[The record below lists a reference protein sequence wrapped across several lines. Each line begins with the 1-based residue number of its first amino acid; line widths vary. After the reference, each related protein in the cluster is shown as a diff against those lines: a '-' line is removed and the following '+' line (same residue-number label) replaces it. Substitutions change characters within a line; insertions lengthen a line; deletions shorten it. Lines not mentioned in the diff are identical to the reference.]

1 MRGLTGSVDRAS
13 PWQRC
18 VDVDG
23 SQKTLTN
30 KATELNT
37 PFFAVR
43 PLGEPERKK
52 YIAKRMQENEKKR
65 VREIKERCVVSVLCV
80 FVLEMIQRWKEDVV
94 LPPTVIFC
102 CAGISNQK
110 CFPLLFF
117 YFLFYQAC
125 LLTPHRNPGNDSFL
139 TKFFF
144 FYTSPLLL
152 LLNLFCRRETMTW
165 KKKKEFAL
173 LHPEC
178 FIVLLHCLFYPTAAF
193 YIIYPFFFLFVFG
206 RSWKNVRWMSNNSC
220 QFNESCVDV
229 R

>member
-18 VDVDG
+18 VDMDG

-94 LPPTVIFC
+94 
-102 CAGISNQK
+102 QE
-110 CFPLLFF
+110 LLIKSV
-117 YFLFYQAC
+117 FL
-125 LLTPHRNPGNDSFL
+125 
-139 TKFFF
+139 FFF
-144 FYTSPLLL
+144 FFFILSGMPLDSTSEPRKRFIPDKVFFFTRLLCCYYWIYFVEGKRWRERKKKNL
-152 LLNLFCRRETMTW
+152 HFFIQNVLLFCYIV
-165 KKKKEFAL
+165 
-173 LHPEC
+173 C
-178 FIVLLHCLFYPTAAF
+178 FIQQLLFILFTL
-193 YIIYPFFFLFVFG
+193 FFLICF
-206 RSWKNVRWMSNNSC
+206 WKVVEKCQMNVKQLVS
-220 QFNESCVDV
+220 V
-229 R
+229 

>member
-102 CAGISNQK
+102 CAGTSNQK
-110 CFPLLFF
+110 CFPL
-117 YFLFYQAC
+117 
-125 LLTPHRNPGNDSFL
+125 
-139 TKFFF
+139 FFF
-144 FYTSPLLL
+144 FYFIRHASWLHIGTQETIRSWQSFFFFTRLLCCYYWIYFVEGKRWRERKKKNL
-152 LLNLFCRRETMTW
+152 HFFIQNVLLFCYIV
-165 KKKKEFAL
+165 
-173 LHPEC
+173 C
-178 FIVLLHCLFYPTAAF
+178 FIQQLLFILFTL
-193 YIIYPFFFLFVFG
+193 FFFICF
-206 RSWKNVRWMSNNSC
+206 WKVVEKCQMNVKQLVS
-220 QFNESCVDV
+220 V
-229 R
+229 

>member
-102 CAGISNQK
+102 CAGTSNQK

-117 YFLFYQAC
+117 
-125 LLTPHRNPGNDSFL
+125 
-139 TKFFF
+139 FFF
-144 FYTSPLLL
+144 IFSGPALVSISGLGNRLISFNVFFDSTSEP
-152 LLNLFCRRETMTW
+152 RKR
-165 KKKKEFAL
+165 
-173 LHPEC
+173 
-178 FIVLLHCLFYPTAAF
+178 FIPDKV
-193 YIIYPFFFLFVFG
+193 FFFLHVSFVVIIEFIL
-206 RSWKNVRWMSNNSC
+206 
-220 QFNESCVDV
+220 
-229 R
+229 